1 MESLGYPHQT
11 QAARFSVSP
20 PEFQSFLS
28 EVQRRSRS
36 VEFIRDE
43 EAVDKA
49 SRRTS
54 P

>member
-11 QAARFSVSP
+11 QAACFSVSLHQ
-20 PEFQSFLS
+20 FQSILS

-43 EAVDKA
+43 EAIDKA